1 MRRGFLAAG
10 VITALTPPCNDDG
23 RLVAGDK
30 GTDNTGAEHE
40 GVAVVAIFNVV
51 VADKTGASDE
61 DTVGD
66 AATDTRAAVGAGA
79 ASAAGVASTA
89 DATGATGT
97 IGADA
102 DAGAAG
108 AAGTTGTLRAIGAV
122 GVIGAVRAAGT
133 DTLIPETLS
142 GACGW
147 TVEVAGAAGD
157 TLTSPGGRAT
167 GCNCWGICIGCGWLR
182 DGDASDGG
190 GCGGMG
196 CCCKCPFGER

>member
-1 MRRGFLAAG
+1 LAAG
-10 VITALTPPCNDDG
+10 VITALTPPSNDDG

-51 VADKTGASDE
+51 VSDKTGASDE

-66 AATDTRAAVGAGA
+66 AAADTRAAVGVGA

-89 DATGATGT
+89 DATAATGT

-102 DAGAAG
+102 AAG

-122 GVIGAVRAAGT
+122 EIIGAVRAAAT

-157 TLTSPGGRAT
+157 KLTSPGGRAT
-167 GCNCWGICIGCGWLR
+167 GCNCWGICIGWGWLR
-182 DGDASDGG
+182 DGGASDGG
-190 GCGGMG
+190 G
-196 CCCKCPFGER
+196 

>member
-40 GVAVVAIFNVV
+40 SVAVVAIFNVV

-79 ASAAGVASTA
+79 AGVASTA

-102 DAGAAG
+102 AAAAG
-108 AAGTTGTLRAIGAV
+108 AAGTTGTLRAVGAV
-122 GVIGAVRAAGT
+122 GVIGAVSAAGT

-167 GCNCWGICIGCGWLR
+167 GCNCCCICIGCGWLR
-182 DGDASDGG
+182 DGG

-196 CCCKCPFGER
+196 CCCKCALGER

>member
-40 GVAVVAIFNVV
+40 GVAVVAIFDVV

-66 AATDTRAAVGAGA
+66 AATDTRAAVGPGA
-79 ASAAGVASTA
+79 ASAA

-108 AAGTTGTLRAIGAV
+108 TTGTLRA
-122 GVIGAVRAAGT
+122 IGAVRAAGT

-196 CCCKCPFGER
+196 CCCKCAFGER